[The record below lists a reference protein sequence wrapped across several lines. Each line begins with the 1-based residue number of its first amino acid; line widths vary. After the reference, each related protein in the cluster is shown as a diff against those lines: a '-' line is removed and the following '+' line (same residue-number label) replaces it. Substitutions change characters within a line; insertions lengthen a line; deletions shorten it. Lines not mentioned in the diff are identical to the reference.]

1 MRALCDQDIA
11 ESIRDLTRGRGL
23 ELFLRV
29 SSGEAL
35 LHQFQQ
41 SCGDAL
47 VGGSD
52 GETYHLH
59 FISNG
64 DERECRGQ
72 QT

>member
-23 ELFLRV
+23 DFFLRV
-29 SSGEAL
+29 SGGEAL
-35 LHQFQQ
+35 LHQLQQ

-47 VGGSD
+47 IGGSD
-52 GETYHLH
+52 GKTDHLH
-59 FISNG
+59 FVSNSG
-64 DERECRGQ
+64 ERECGGE